1 MIVDLDLLLKLA
13 SFGLSVGAMVFAFFA
28 NRQKGNDERFK
39 AGADRMD
46 RHELRIQTLEQS
58 VRVLPTLHDMH
69 ELQLQLARLN
79 GNMERMDAH
88 LAGQQEIMKRVET
101 VVARHEDHLLKGQK
115 G

>member
-79 GNMERMDAH
+79 GNMAH